1 MKRNKQ
7 KAYMYG
13 KHSLEE
19 ALESAP
25 HAIKK
30 VFLSLDANEKVLRD
44 KLAKYAIPVNMLKSG
59 READRMVG
67 ADTAHQGVIA
77 VIDTDALIVD
87 FKDFTKALSPS
98 ADTCLVLLD
107 ELTDPHN
114 VGAIIRSAAAFGASG
129 VLIPVHNQAPI
140 TGAVVKSSAGMV
152 FRIPLISIGNVN
164 YAIDKLKDLGFWTYA
179 LAMDGQ
185 KITQEEDFSK
195 PSLFVIGNEG
205 RGIRQKTLERCDTTL
220 RIPMHPRCESLNASV
235 STAIVLYQWSVQ
247 HKNSLR

>member
-1 MKRNKQ
+1 MRRDRQ

-25 HAIKK
+25 QAIKK
-30 VFLSLDANEKVLRD
+30 VFLSLDANDKALRN
-44 KLAKYAIPVNMLKSG
+44 KLAKHAIPVNMLKSG

-77 VIDTDALIVD
+77 IIDTDALLVD
-87 FKDFTKALSPS
+87 FKDFIKTLSPTPS
-98 ADTCLVLLD
+98 TSLVLLD

-114 VGAIIRSAAAFGASG
+114 VGAIIRSAAAFGVSG

-140 TGAVVKSSAGMV
+140 TGAVVKSSVGMV

-164 YAIDKLKDLGFWTYA
+164 YAIDKLKDIGFWIYA
-179 LAMDGQ
+179 LAMEGQ
-185 KITQEEDFSK
+185 KTAEEEDFSK
-195 PSLFVIGNEG
+195 PSLFVVGNEG
-205 RGIRQKTLERCDTTL
+205 RGIRQKTFERCDTTL
-220 RIPMHPRCESLNASV
+220 RIPMHSRCESLNASV
-235 STAIVLYQWSVQ
+235 STAIVLHQWSVA
-247 HKNSLR
+247 HKESLQ